1 MKILVLNCG
10 SSSLK
15 FQLIESETSERL
27 IKGNFERIGGMKST
41 LRINVRGNKEQIAH
55 IARDF
60 DEAIEFV
67 LEVLLKPEYNLIKS
81 LDEIQAVGHRIVHGG
96 EMFSQSVLIDEK
108 VIKEIEKCIDLA
120 PLHNPAGVA
129 GIRAAQKVLPNV
141 PMVVVFDTAFHQTMP
156 PKAYI
161 YQIPYRYYTSYKIR
175 KYGFHG
181 TSHKYVSERVAELM
195 GNPEHLKVVN
205 CHLGQGASICAIEDG
220 KSIDTSMGLTPLSG
234 IPMATRSGDIDP
246 AIIPYIMKKDN
257 LQPEDV
263 EEILNKQSGGKW
275 PDYSRKLNYEKT
287 EGTIPRDLEPFYINV
302 GFKLEPNDISLF
314 LNYEDVDCDE
324 FIKKLYNVKLY
335 TLFPMKSYSYAVNI
349 YNEIPPNE
357 YFSKSLEQN
366 NLKCLILTTEE
377 RIPTIT
383 YNLCGLKDEKSPNID
398 YENINNKDLNI
409 TDVISKNYQ
418 YIIFDYDIGN
428 FKEISKIKDFLMILD
443 NQIDEIYKN
452 CDQNSYN
459 FYISS
464 LYGLYKEYIVG
475 VDKKVKLDYSKEL
488 PLVIINNNYP
498 ASKYT
503 IKYGDTHDLSNTI
516 FNSITNNPNI
526 KTLFRKKGI
535 IAFFKE

>member
-1 MKILVLNCG
+1 MKVLVLNCG

-263 EEILNKQSGGKW
+263 EEILNKQSGAWGVSGVST
-275 PDYSRKLNYEKT
+275 DYRDIEDGYNMND
-287 EGTIPRDLEPFYINV
+287 PRSVLTLDSQAYKVAQYIGQYMISLGGVDAITFTGGVGENGMETRERICKYLEPFGAKID
-302 GFKLEPNDISLF
+302 LE
-314 LNYEDVDCDE
+314 LN
-324 FIKKLYNVKLY
+324 NVKGKERKIS
-335 TLFPMKSYSYAVNI
+335 TEDSKIQI
-349 YNEIPPNE
+349 YI
-357 YFSKSLEQN
+357 
-366 NLKCLILTTEE
+366 
-377 RIPTIT
+377 IPT
-383 YNLCGLKDEKSPNID
+383 NE
-398 YENINNKDLNI
+398 E
-409 TDVISKNYQ
+409 
-418 YIIFDYDIGN
+418 
-428 FKEISKIKDFLMILD
+428 LMIARETAEL
-443 NQIDEIYKN
+443 IKN
-452 CDQNSYN
+452 M
-459 FYISS
+459 
-464 LYGLYKEYIVG
+464 K
-475 VDKKVKLDYSKEL
+475 
-488 PLVIINNNYP
+488 
-498 ASKYT
+498 
-503 IKYGDTHDLSNTI
+503 
-516 FNSITNNPNI
+516 
-526 KTLFRKKGI
+526 
-535 IAFFKE
+535 